1 MNKRR
6 RIFFI
11 IFGAYHVL
19 VVSFVLFIEAQKED
33 LGLLYGLYS
42 KISLMRNGAIL
53 GLLLFVV
60 DFVWTWFENK
70 SAAKSKDIMTHEN
83 NTLKAKLYDIQNPAK
98 KEEVAMTGSKEKSL

>member
-19 VVSFVLFIEAQKED
+19 LVSFALYIETQKED

-42 KISLMRNGAIL
+42 KISMMRNGAIL
-53 GLLLFVV
+53 GLLLFLV
-60 DFVWTWFENK
+60 DFIWTWFENR
-70 SAAKSKDIMTHEN
+70 AAEKSKDIMTHEN
-83 NTLKAKLYDIQNPAK
+83 NTLKAKLYDIQNSAK
-98 KEEVAMTGSKEKSL
+98 AEGPLTTTTKEKSL